1 MRYLS
6 LSLLDMQNLTSVLNS
21 RLDDQQNQT
30 MADIQRLT
38 DILDTTTAKFN
49 ASLSHTAT
57 SQGPHVAFTAGITV
71 YDSHTLAVGQPVKF
85 NFLLY
90 QVGGGYDF
98 STGIF
103 TTPRAGLYIIY
114 STSVATRSKSFW
126 SRIVINGSE
135 KAGMMADNDANV
147 NIFQSASN
155 LIVQQLQV
163 GDRVWIMLID
173 GKHLYSDISYSTFSV
188 VMINCLNDG
197 QMN

>member
-1 MRYLS
+1 M
-6 LSLLDMQNLTSVLNS
+6 
-21 RLDDQQNQT
+21 
-30 MADIQRLT
+30 
-38 DILDTTTAKFN
+38 
-49 ASLSHTAT
+49 
-57 SQGPHVAFTAGITV
+57 
-71 YDSHTLAVGQPVKF
+71 
-85 NFLLY
+85 
-90 QVGGGYDF
+90 GGGYDF

-173 GKHLYSDISYSTFSV
+173 GQHLYSDISDSTFSV